1 MTELQLLHN
10 TSRIIV
16 FLLIFFSIFL
26 LTVKSNKKKSNQ
38 LFSVFLLL
46 VAIDISG
53 FFLSNWLSE
62 HLFIENFR
70 VASTLLQMPIF
81 YFYVLS
87 VCYKNL
93 NFKAKDGIHA
103 ILFLLFYSMFM
114 VYSYS
119 KKTLLVFQI
128 SSEVQYF
135 FYIILIFFALKKY
148 KKIYIENYTNPE
160 NLNYKWL
167 AQMTT
172 VLLFAHLFVF
182 SKFIVR
188 FTDNS
193 GAVLLLNVIVVISAL
208 LVSSYFVL
216 KALYQPQI
224 FRGIEQNDVTIISKN
239 IKKTDAIND
248 SEINFETNRKIKAL
262 EQFMKD
268 DEPFLDADLTIQ
280 NLATQIGYSQKELST
295 LINLHIGK
303 HFFDFINQ
311 YRIRKAM
318 TILENPLEK
327 NSTVL
332 EILYQVGFN
341 SKSSFNTAFKK
352 YSNLTPIEYRKR
364 SLSNQ

>member
-53 FFLSNWLSE
+53 FFLSNWLSD
-62 HLFIENFR
+62 HLFFENFR

-114 VYSYS
+114 VYGYS

-193 GAVLLLNVIVVISAL
+193 GAVLLLNVVVVISAL

-216 KALYQPQI
+216 KALYQPQL
-224 FRGIEQNDVTIISKN
+224 FRGIEYNNVPVSN
-239 IKKTDAIND
+239 YIKKNNKIVTT
-248 SEINFETNRKIKAL
+248 EISAETTLKIESL

-268 DEPFLDADLTIQ
+268 KEPFLDPDLTIQ
-280 NLATQIGYSQKELST
+280 KLASQIGCSQKEVSI
-295 LINLHIGK
+295 LINHHIGK
-303 HFFDFINQ
+303 HFFDFINE

-318 TILENPLEK
+318 SILENPLKK
-327 NSTVL
+327 NLTVL

-352 YSNLTPIEYRKR
+352 YSTLTPIEYRKR
-364 SLSNQ
+364 SLSSQ